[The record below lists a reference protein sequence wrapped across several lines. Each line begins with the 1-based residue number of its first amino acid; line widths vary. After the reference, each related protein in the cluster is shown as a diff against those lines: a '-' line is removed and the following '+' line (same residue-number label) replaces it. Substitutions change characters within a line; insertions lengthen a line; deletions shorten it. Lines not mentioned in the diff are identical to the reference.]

1 MRVYR
6 VQIAKRGVVTLPAE
20 VRKERHLQEG
30 QLMTLLDLG
39 GVCAG
44 AEGIRNG
51 SPDQSAC
58 RNVAEAGRKP

>member
-1 MRVYR
+1 MMRVYR

-39 GVCAG
+39 GCLCWRR
-44 AEGIRNG
+44 RN
-51 SPDQSAC
+51 
-58 RNVAEAGRKP
+58 